1 MGGGIRRGIKS
12 SAASR
17 DEEAAQAFEK
27 DKAKP
32 LERYDSARGV
42 LMSSLDDNRDA
53 RVIVN
58 AAVGFTAASNP
69 TVASVVT
76 AYHVG
81 KTCWKVATAYNEELE
96 QTHNHENAL
105 QAAKVAFVEE
115 TKKEVQSQLIGAVID
130 SSLFPS
136 NDKGTARSTREL
148 AKSIADEELGD
159 MKKKG
164 RRSRH

>member
-1 MGGGIRRGIKS
+1 MGGGIRRGTKS

-32 LERYDSARGV
+32 LEEYDSARGA
-42 LMSSLDDNRDA
+42 LMSNLDDNRDA

-58 AAVGFTAASNP
+58 AAVGFAAASNP

-76 AYHVG
+76 AYHAG
-81 KTCWKVATAYNEELE
+81 KICWKVANAYNEELE
-96 QTHNHENAL
+96 QTHSREKAFH
-105 QAAKVAFVEE
+105 AAKDAVVEE
-115 TKKEVQSQLIGAVID
+115 TKKEVQSQLIGAVVD

-136 NDKGTARSTREL
+136 NDKGTARFTREL